1 MLIRHGV
8 TAVIA
13 VAGVMGAAAGPG
25 AVAPASA
32 ATLAGA
38 RAARSLPS
46 GAAAQFVKD
55 ILGAW
60 EITKGSGVTVAVLS
74 TGVDPGVP
82 GLAGKVTT
90 GPDYVGLRHP
100 QKLAG
105 TLAASMIAGS
115 GPSSIAS
122 IASAGIAP
130 EARILSVRT
139 DPDSMESG
147 SAGFFRNSNFIDIS
161 ARAIRY
167 AVNHG
172 AQVIYVELST
182 QATPDTALESA
193 VSYAISK
200 DVVIVATDEAFG
212 DPADAYSYPPALPG
226 VIGAG
231 SVDVSGLL
239 PAQFDKTRSAR
250 NDSVLVSAPGN
261 SLPELG
267 PGGQLGAIDGSWA
280 AAAWVTAA
288 AALIK
293 SVYPHLSPALVGRA
307 LALSARYRPRGG
319 YNTAAG
325 FGLINPAGALA
336 EAGQLAKLTAAAP
349 AGAAAVSPAATF
361 GSGPPPGV
369 IEAVNHSRVELAGL
383 SAAIAAGLACLI
395 GAFLLLRRRA
405 ARGAQGAPVEAPW
418 DVTGA
423 FGA

>member
-1 MLIRHGV
+1 MLIRHG
-8 TAVIA
+8 AMAIIA
-13 VAGVMGAAAGPG
+13 MAGVMGAATGPG
-25 AVAPASA
+25 AAAPASA
-32 ATLAGA
+32 ATLADA

-46 GAAAQFVKD
+46 GAAAQFARD

-74 TGVDPGVP
+74 TGVDPSVP
-82 GLAGKVTT
+82 GLAGKVTA
-90 GPDYVGLRHP
+90 GPDYVGFRHP
-100 QKLAG
+100 AKISG
-105 TLAASMIAGS
+105 TLTASMIAGS

-139 DPDSMESG
+139 EPDGTESG
-147 SAGFFRNSNFIDIS
+147 AAGFFRNSDFNGIN

-167 AVNHG
+167 AVSHG
-172 AQVIYVELST
+172 AQVIYVDGIT
-182 QATPDTALESA
+182 QASPDTALESA

-200 DVVIVATDEAFG
+200 DVVIVADDEAYG
-212 DPADAYSYPPALPG
+212 NPVDAYSYPSALPG

-239 PAQFDKTRSAR
+239 AQFDKSRSAR

-261 SLPELG
+261 SVLEVG
-267 PGGQLGAIDGSWA
+267 PGDQLGGIDGPWA
-280 AAAWVTAA
+280 AVAWITAT

-307 LALSARYRPRGG
+307 LALSARDRPRRG
-319 YNTAAG
+319 YDTAVG

-336 EAGQLAKLTAAAP
+336 QAGQLAKLSTTAAG
-349 AGAAAVSPAATF
+349 AGAVSSAATF
-361 GSGPPPGV
+361 GNGPSPGV
-369 IEAVNHSRVELAGL
+369 IEAVHHSPVKLAGF

-395 GAFLLLRRRA
+395 GAFLLRRRRA
-405 ARGAQGAPVEAPW
+405 ARDVPAEAPW